1 VASEQFLSV
10 LKCGTA
16 DHVPIFL
23 RDLTL
28 AMDAVNVKTTEVFTE
43 QYNAELSA
51 HAVVSF
57 QKMTGQ
63 DAVVG
68 CIQSAAFNV
77 ESFGGVMKY
86 PEYGIPVPLTHPLQG
101 VTELPEVPAISGR
114 TAGAVRSYSLVR
126 EMLPDTAVVG
136 NVEGPF
142 TKTGVL
148 MGMDDLAL
156 MMISERDHVNEVI
169 RLTTEHTM
177 SFIEELDRNSSIDC
191 VFLASAS
198 DNPDLF
204 GCEVYQNIVVPNVK
218 DITSRAHKLGYPVIF
233 HPHGVFLRD
242 CMHEPF
248 EDTLR
253 TGIDG
258 IQFSEG
264 NDPKEITSMINGR
277 CSVLG
282 GTDIVPT
289 LISGTDEDIKERT
302 EYYLEGCSSGSHIF
316 MPSCSLHRGTSIH
329 RVMKM
334 IEVVRNY
341 VKV

>member
-1 VASEQFLSV
+1 MASEEFLSV

-16 DHVPIFL
+16 DHIPIFL

-28 AMDAVNVKTTEVFTE
+28 AMDAVNVRTTEVFTKE
-43 QYNAELSA
+43 YNAELSA
-51 HAVVSF
+51 HAIAAF
-57 QKMTGQ
+57 QRMTGQ

-77 ESFGGVMKY
+77 ESFGGSMKY

-101 VTELPEVPAISGR
+101 VVELPEVPEISGR
-114 TAGAVRSYSLVR
+114 TAGAVRSYSVVR
-126 EMLPDTAVVG
+126 EMLPDIAVVG

-148 MGMDDLAL
+148 TGMDDLAL
-156 MMISERDHVNEVI
+156 MLISEKDHVSEI
-169 RLTTEHTM
+169 IELTTEHTM
-177 SFIEELDRNSSIDC
+177 RFIEELDRNRSMDC

-204 GCEVYQNIVVPNVK
+204 GCEIYRDVIVPNVR
-218 DITSRAHKLGYPVIF
+218 DITSRVHRIGYPVIF
-233 HPHGVFLRD
+233 HPHGVFTRD
-242 CMHEPF
+242 CMLGPF
-248 EDTLR
+248 EDTIR

-258 IQFSEG
+258 LQFSEG
-264 NDPKEITSMINGR
+264 NDPERITSMIGGR

-289 LISGTDEDIKERT
+289 LISGTDDEIRERT
-302 EYYLEGCSSGSHIF
+302 EYYVRGCSSGSHIF
-316 MPSCSLHRGTSIH
+316 MPSCSLHRGTSIE
-329 RVMKM
+329 RIMKM
-334 IEVVRNY
+334 IDTVQTM
-341 VKV
+341 

>member
-1 VASEQFLSV
+1 MASEEFLSV

-16 DHVPIFL
+16 DRIPIFL

-28 AMDAVNVKTTEVFTE
+28 AMDAVNVRTTEVFTE

-51 HAVVSF
+51 RAIVTF

-86 PEYGIPVPLTHPLQG
+86 PEYGIPVPLTHPFQG
-101 VTELPEVPAISGR
+101 VVELPEVPEISGR
-114 TAGAVRSYSLVR
+114 AAGAIRSYSLVR
-126 EMLPDTAVVG
+126 EMLPDVAVVG

-142 TKTGVL
+142 TKAGVL
-148 MGMDDLAL
+148 TGMDDLAL
-156 MMISERDHVNEVI
+156 MLISEKDRVNDIIE
-169 RLTTEHTM
+169 LSTEHTM
-177 SFIEELDRNSSIDC
+177 RFIEELDRNASIDC

-204 GCEVYQNIVVPNVK
+204 GCEIYRDVIVPNVR
-218 DITSRAHKLGYPVIF
+218 DLTSRIHKVGYPVIF
-233 HPHGVFLRD
+233 HPHGVFMRD
-242 CMHEPF
+242 CMHDPF
-248 EDTLR
+248 EDTIR

-258 IQFSEG
+258 LQFSEG
-264 NDPKEITSMINGR
+264 NDPEEITSMIDGR

-289 LISGTDEDIKERT
+289 LISGTDEEIKERT
-302 EYYLEGCSSGSHIF
+302 EYYIRGCSSGSHIF
-316 MPSCSLHRGTSIH
+316 MPSCSLHRGTSISKI
-329 RVMKM
+329 MKM
-334 IEVVRNY
+334 IDVVRNN

>member
-1 VASEQFLSV
+1 MASEEFLSV
-10 LKCGTA
+10 LKCGTS
-16 DHVPIFL
+16 DRVPIFL

-28 AMDAVNVKTTEVFTE
+28 AMDAVNIRTTEVFTE
-43 QYNAELSA
+43 QYDSELSA
-51 HAVVSF
+51 NAVVSF

-101 VTELPEVPAISGR
+101 VTELPEVPEISGR
-114 TAGAVRSYSLVR
+114 TAGAVRSYSIVR
-126 EMLPDTAVVG
+126 EKLPNVAVVG

-148 MGMDDLAL
+148 IGMDDLAL
-156 MMISERDHVNEVI
+156 MMISERDHVKEVI
-169 RLTTEHTM
+169 ELTTEHTM
-177 SFIEELDRNSSIDC
+177 RFIEELDSVSSIDC

-204 GCEVYQNIVVPNVK
+204 GCEVYQNMIVPNVK
-218 DITSRAHKLGYPVIF
+218 DLTSRIHKTGYPVIF
-233 HPHGVFLRD
+233 HPHGVFMRD
-242 CMHEPF
+242 CMHDPF
-248 EDTLR
+248 EDTIR

-258 IQFSEG
+258 LQFSEG
-264 NDPKEITSMINGR
+264 NDPERITSMINGR

-302 EYYLEGCSSGSHIF
+302 EYYIRGCSSGSHIF
-316 MPSCSLHRGTSIH
+316 MPSCSLHRGTSIR

-334 IEVVRNY
+334 IDAVRSHT
-341 VKV
+341 

>member
-1 VASEQFLSV
+1 MASEEFLSV

-16 DHVPIFL
+16 DHIPIFL

-28 AMDAVNVKTTEVFTE
+28 AMDAVNVRTTEVFTKE
-43 QYNAELSA
+43 YNAELSA
-51 HAVVSF
+51 HAVAAF
-57 QKMTGQ
+57 QRMTGQ

-77 ESFGGVMKY
+77 ESFGGSMKY

-101 VTELPEVPAISGR
+101 VVELPEVPEISGR
-114 TAGAVRSYSLVR
+114 TAGAVRSYSVVR
-126 EMLPDTAVVG
+126 EMLPDIAVVG

-148 MGMDDLAL
+148 TGMDDLAL
-156 MMISERDHVNEVI
+156 MLISEKDHVSEI
-169 RLTTEHTM
+169 IELTTEHTM
-177 SFIEELDRNSSIDC
+177 RFIEELDRNRSMDC

-204 GCEVYQNIVVPNVK
+204 GCEIYRDVIVPNVR
-218 DITSRAHKLGYPVIF
+218 DITSRVHRIGYPVIF
-233 HPHGVFLRD
+233 HPHGVFTRD
-242 CMHEPF
+242 CMLGPF
-248 EDTLR
+248 EDTIR

-258 IQFSEG
+258 LQFSEG
-264 NDPKEITSMINGR
+264 NDPERITSMIGGR

-289 LISGTDEDIKERT
+289 LISGTDDEIRERT
-302 EYYLEGCSSGSHIF
+302 EYYVRGCSSGSHIF
-316 MPSCSLHRGTSIH
+316 MPSCSLHRGTSIE
-329 RVMKM
+329 RIMKM
-334 IEVVRNY
+334 IDTVRTM
-341 VKV
+341 